1 MIKQGDHVP
10 ADALVIE
17 CDELQTDESN
27 ITGESDYVKK
37 SPQSDPYLLA
47 DSMVVMGKG
56 TAIVCAVGIMT

>member
-1 MIKQGDHVP
+1 VP